1 MDIITFI
8 QIYIPGTT
16 SGKSSV
22 ERVTG
27 TKSTFDGTNRTASE
41 QCQFFCLQRKC
52 MVFIFQQNHTLS
64 GCLSCQCRIVNLPLC
79 DLITC
84 TSCQCRRTRCCDH
97 THCQC
102 RCHGTSDF
110 SVTFFHSLLLLLPVY
125 TFCSMIINFTQ
136 FSFDFPCKI
145 IRFTC
150 KFLLCIRIYSQINQK
165 QQRFLSPLLLF
176 LKKLRFKI
184 PARPFLPE
192 MPDSL

>member
-1 MDIITFI
+1 MRRKTW
-8 QIYIPGTT
+8 QI
-16 SGKSSV
+16 V
-22 ERVTG
+22 EG
-27 TKSTFDGTNRTASE
+27 LKKERTAD
-41 QCQFFCLQRKC
+41 K
-52 MVFIFQQNHTLS
+52 S
-64 GCLSCQCRIVNLPLC
+64 GRYGTETQ
-79 DLITC
+79 ITPYEY
-84 TSCQCRRTRCCDH
+84 
-97 THCQC
+97 
-102 RCHGTSDF
+102 HGTSDF